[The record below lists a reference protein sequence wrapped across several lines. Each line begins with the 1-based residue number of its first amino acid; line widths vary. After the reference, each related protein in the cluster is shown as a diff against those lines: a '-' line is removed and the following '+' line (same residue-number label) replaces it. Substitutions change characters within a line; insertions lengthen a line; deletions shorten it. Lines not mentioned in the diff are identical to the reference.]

1 MSRRGSRR
9 VGRPDLFSWSGS
21 LEAVIWTS
29 GIGALNQ
36 HLFKVTSAEFPKWFY
51 YQWIHHY
58 LPEYRRT
65 AEGKATTMGHIQR
78 HHLSDSLVLVP
89 DDATLKRMDRLL
101 GPILERQIQ
110 SGIESRNLSKIRDM
124 LLPKLMSGRI
134 RVPVD
139 AE

>member
-1 MSRRGSRR
+1 
-9 VGRPDLFSWSGS
+9 
-21 LEAVIWTS
+21 
-29 GIGALNQ
+29 
-36 HLFKVTSAEFPKWFY
+36 
-51 YQWIHHY
+51 
-58 LPEYRRT
+58 
-65 AEGKATTMGHIQR
+65 MGHIQR